1 MFHTIRSR
9 LIATGI
15 LLALSI
21 WALVPTD
28 STQRVRDAV
37 TGRMKDTTIRRVP
50 INLGLDL
57 QGGIH
62 LALEVDQSKG
72 PVPDC
77 ADAIQRAQRV
87 VRTRID
93 EFGTTEPVVQL
104 QGRCRLIVE
113 LAGEKDPAR
122 AKGIIQRTAFLEF
135 RITDM
140 KNLFRDALP
149 DIDKALRLAGVKTAG
164 QGGAAA
170 SVTQLFGSDTGKAK
184 GKAAQGKPAQRK
196 AAAKDTSDLNAPGA
210 LSSLLF
216 QGQLPGEYLVP
227 EEQVPVAESLLAR
240 PDVSRLIPR
249 GIELRWGTEVTSRA
263 ARSYRALYAVE
274 DRPIITGEELQDAKA
289 TRDPLTNQSV
299 VTFVLSRRGGRT
311 FERETG
317 RHVNDYMA
325 IILDGRVQ
333 GQPPVIKSQIGQRGQ
348 IELGAKPLQ
357 DAQDLA
363 LVLKAGALPAPL
375 TIIEERTIGPS
386 LGKDSV
392 NDGIR
397 AGIVGVALVVLI
409 MVGYYRLS
417 GVLAVA
423 ALGLYVVFTLAGLA
437 GFGFTLTLPG
447 LAGLVLSVG
456 IAVDANVLIFER
468 IREELQHGKLV
479 RTSVEEGFR
488 HAMSAIIDSNV
499 STLLTAF
506 ILWLVGTGP
515 VQGFAITLII
525 GIIASFVTA
534 VFVVRTFYMIWLE
547 RRPDMATLS
556 V

>member
-1 MFHTIRSR
+1 MRTIRTR
-9 LIATGI
+9 LLTIGA
-15 LLALSI
+15 LLVLAVWQLIPSN
-21 WALVPTD
+21 V
-28 STQRVRDAV
+28 TQRVRDPV

-77 ADAIQRAQRV
+77 ADAIQRAEKV

-93 EFGTTEPVVQL
+93 EFGTSEPVVQI

-140 KNLFRDALP
+140 KNLFREALP
-149 DIDKALRLAGVKTAG
+149 EIDKALRRAGVTAPG
-164 QGGAAA
+164 QGAAAA

-184 GKAAQGKPAQRK
+184 GKAKAQKGK
-196 AAAKDTSDLNAPGA
+196 AAAKDTTDQNAPGP

-216 QGQLPGEYLVP
+216 QGQIPGEYLVP

-240 PDVSRLIPR
+240 PDVQRLIPR
-249 GIELRWGTEVTSRA
+249 GIELRWGTEVLSRA
-263 ARSYRALYAVE
+263 GRSYRSLYAGE
-274 DRPIITGEELQDAKA
+274 DRPIITGEYLQDAKA

-299 VTFVLSRRGGRT
+299 VNFVLSRRGGRI

-363 LVLKAGALPAPL
+363 LVLKTGALPAPL

-386 LGKDSV
+386 LGQDSIK
-392 NDGIR
+392 DGIR

-409 MVGYYRLS
+409 MVTYYRLS

-423 ALGLYVVFTLAGLA
+423 ALALYVVFTLAGLA

-447 LAGLVLSVG
+447 LAGLALSVG

-479 RTSVEEGFR
+479 RTAVDEGFK
-488 HAMSAIIDSNV
+488 HAMSAIVDSNV
-499 STLLTAF
+499 STALTAF
-506 ILWLVGTGP
+506 ILYLVGTGP

-525 GIIASFVTA
+525 GIAASMVTA
-534 VFVVRTFYMIWLE
+534 IFVVRTFYMIWLD

>member
-1 MFHTIRSR
+1 MRTIRSR
-9 LIATGI
+9 LIAIGG
-15 LLALSI
+15 LLVLAVWQLI
-21 WALVPTD
+21 PTNV
-28 STQRVRDAV
+28 TQRVRDPA

-77 ADAIQRAQRV
+77 ADAIQRAEKV

-93 EFGTTEPVVQL
+93 EFGTSEPVVQI

-122 AKGIIQRTAFLEF
+122 AKSIIQRTAFLEF

-149 DIDKALRLAGVKTAG
+149 EIDKALRRAGVTVAG
-164 QGGAAA
+164 QGAAAA
-170 SVTQLFGSDTGKAK
+170 SVTQLFGTDTGKAK
-184 GKAAQGKPAQRK
+184 GKAPKGKAPKGK
-196 AAAKDTSDLNAPGA
+196 AAAKDTTDLNAPGA

-240 PDVSRLIPR
+240 PDVQRLIPR
-249 GIELRWGTEVTSRA
+249 GIELRWGTEVLSRA
-263 ARSYRALYAVE
+263 GRSYRTLYAGE
-274 DRPIITGEELQDAKA
+274 DRPIITGEYLQDAKA

-299 VTFVLSRRGGRT
+299 VNFVLSRRGGRI

-386 LGKDSV
+386 LGQDSIR
-392 NDGIR
+392 DGIR

-417 GVLAVA
+417 GVLSVA
-423 ALGLYVVFTLAGLA
+423 ALALYVVFTLAGLA

-479 RTSVEEGFR
+479 RTAVDEGFK

-499 STLLTAF
+499 STALTAF
-506 ILWLVGTGP
+506 ILYLVGTGP

-525 GIIASFVTA
+525 GIAASMITA
-534 VFVVRTFYMIWLE
+534 IFVVRTFYMIWLD